1 MKKLLALVLALV
13 MVLSVTVVASADTIK
28 LEKHPYEKPVRE
40 LPYYHYQTVPDSI
53 QTPSFTVTSD
63 WDANAT
69 TKKGTVTFA
78 FNTTK
83 DATVADMVANIRV
96 YDENYDPTKTAKENK
111 MYQVWD
117 SNTIITGDDK
127 DAYDYKNNFSYN
139 AKTGKLELTF
149 KDLPILD
156 ADSGE
161 LKNCSKLTLVTT
173 GTKWGLNNKGEKEAQ
188 GTVNYVMNFEWNPK
202 TDKMEVVGSD
212 ITSTIYNYSTDAV
225 EATTVEYY
233 ANGNPKSVTI
243 KHIDTNHVAGTQVN
257 TDEYQHDYQE
267 GADNDH
273 TDHRYAEATFYYTE
287 EGKLDYYWYN
297 TEVDGSNKQP
307 TTPNDFYVTAT
318 GDVMNATVNVKGIEY
333 KYYTKDYWV
342 NVMGKKPSEVT
353 PGMLGWFVPNGVDTL
368 GVAVAAPE
376 GYENGFAN
384 TVHLFATRHWYPK
397 NTVGVVG
404 LSLRDEYPGL
414 TDKWINIVPV
424 DLTVQGTQ
432 EIELVAGNMFHIGKA
447 FVDVDGDNVTVTY
460 SYTNNVTEAFSE
472 CVKWFKNVDEITT
485 EFCENPTSD
494 LVFGQPVSIAND
506 LGGQEVALLYIC
518 NSATY
523 YQTFIT
529 KQDAPT
535 RYYENLKKWQNYRA
549 GLYELL
555 EKIPE

>member
-13 MVLSVTVVASADTIK
+13 MVFSVTVVASASPIK
-28 LEKHPYEKPVRE
+28 LEKHPYEEPNRE
-40 LPYYHYQTVPDSI
+40 LPYYHYETVPDSI
-53 QTPSFTVTSD
+53 NLPSYKVTTD
-63 WDANAT
+63 WDANGINEST
-69 TKKGTVTFA
+69 GTMRGTMTVA
-78 FNTTK
+78 FDTSK
-83 DATVADMVANIRV
+83 DATVVDIIKNMKVI
-96 YDENYDPTKTAKENK
+96 NK
-111 MYQVWD
+111 KGEPVP
-117 SNTIITGDDK
+117 DDK
-127 DAYDYKNNFSYN
+127 VSWNYN
-139 AKTGKLELTF
+139 TKTGKLELKVEDVNF
-149 KDLPILD
+149 LKKM
-156 ADSGE
+156 GE
-161 LKNCSKLTLVTT
+161 FSLQSI
-173 GTKWGLNNKGEKEAQ
+173 GTKRVLKDGKLVDA
-188 GTVNYVMNFEWNPK
+188 GTVDYTVNFKWNDK
-202 TDKMEVVGSD
+202 TDKADVVGTEIQSD
-212 ITSTIYNYSTDAV
+212 IYDYSKDGVQAS
-225 EATTVEYY
+225 TVEYY

-243 KHIDTNHVAGTQVN
+243 WHIDTNHVAGVEVG
-257 TDEYQHDYQE
+257 TDEFDHAFQVGRDE
-267 GADNDH
+267 DH

-287 EGKLDYYWYN
+287 KGKLDYYTYW
-297 TEVDGSNKQP
+297 TEDDGKDAITEN
-307 TTPNDFYVTAT
+307 NFCITAT
-318 GDVMNATVNVKGIEY
+318 GDVMRAYVNVKGINY
-333 KYYTKDYWV
+333 GYYTKDYYV
-342 NVMGKKPSEVT
+342 NVLNMDPKAVT
-353 PGMLGWFVPNGVDTL
+353 PDMLGWFVTVPDLDSEGNQKQDEDGHDLYIDVP
-368 GVAVAAPE
+368 VAAPE
-376 GYENGFAN
+376 GYENGFKD

-447 FVDVDGDNVTVTY
+447 FVEVDGDNVTVTY

-472 CVKWFKNVDEITT
+472 CVKWFKNKDEITT

-549 GLYELL
+549 GLYELMD
-555 EKIPE
+555 KIPE

>member
-13 MVLSVTVVASADTIK
+13 MVFSVAVTASAAGVK
-28 LEKHPYEKPVRE
+28 LEKHPYEKPNRE

-53 QTPSFTVTSD
+53 KTPSFKVTTD
-63 WDANAT
+63 WDKN
-69 TKKGTVTFA
+69 KEGEDIKGTLTIA
-78 FNTTK
+78 FDVAK
-83 DATVADMVANIRV
+83 DATVADMIKNVQL
-96 YDENYDPTKTAKENK
+96 YDKSGDL
-111 MYQVWD
+111 VWD
-117 SNTIITGDDK
+117 SNTGIGER
-127 DAYDYKNNFSYN
+127 YDYTKNFSYN
-139 AKTGKLELTF
+139 AETGKLDLVLT
-149 KDLPILD
+149 DLHFQGNL
-156 ADSGE
+156 G
-161 LKNCSKLTLVTT
+161 KLTLKTN
-173 GTKWGLNNKGEKEAQ
+173 GTKMGLNSKGELEPQ
-188 GTVNYVMNFEWNPK
+188 GTVNYEMEFEWDPK
-202 TDKMEVVGSD
+202 TDTMKVKDSK
-212 ITSTIYNYSTDAV
+212 ITSDIYNYSTDGV

-233 ANGNPKSVTI
+233 ANGNPKKVTV
-243 KHIDTNHVAGTQVN
+243 KHIDADKVDGYKDGTFVG
-257 TDEYQHDYQE
+257 DEDDHSYM
-267 GADNDH
+267 ADTTEDH
-273 TDHRYAEATFYYTE
+273 TDHRYSEVTFYYTE
-287 EGKLDYYWYN
+287 KGKLDYYEYT
-297 TEVDGSNKQP
+297 TELDGSDKEP
-307 TTPNDFYVTAT
+307 TTPNTYKVTAT
-318 GDVMNATVNVKGIEY
+318 GDVLRATVNVKGIEY
-333 KYYTKDYWV
+333 DYVTAEALAAEKGIKVSDV
-342 NVMGKKPSEVT
+342 NPAEV
-353 PGMLGWFVPNGVDTL
+353 GWFVNGVP
-368 GVAVAAPE
+368 VAAPA

-447 FVDVDGDNVTVTY
+447 FVDVDGDNVTVSY

>member
-13 MVLSVTVVASADTIK
+13 MVLSVTSVASAKGIA
-28 LEKHPYEKPVRE
+28 LEKHPYEKPNRE
-40 LPYYHYQTVPDSI
+40 LPYYHYQTVPKSI
-53 QTPSFTVTSD
+53 TTPTIKVTTD
-63 WDANAT
+63 WDANGVWT
-69 TKKGTVTFA
+69 DEKDPRGTLTVA
-78 FNTTK
+78 FDTSK
-83 DATVADMVANIRV
+83 DAVVAD
-96 YDENYDPTKTAKENK
+96 
-111 MYQVWD
+111 
-117 SNTIITGDDK
+117 IIKNMKVKSLTTGDVVAD
-127 DAYDYKNNFSYN
+127 DVSWAYNT
-139 AKTGKLELTF
+139 KTGKLELTVKNLKFYDNF
-149 KDLPILD
+149 KNFYLESWGQNKYID
-156 ADSGE
+156 
-161 LKNCSKLTLVTT
+161 KNGVLQNDGVT
-173 GTKWGLNNKGEKEAQ
+173 
-188 GTVNYVMNFEWNPK
+188 NYRVDFEWDPK
-202 TDKMEVVGSD
+202 TDTAKVTGTN
-212 ITSTIYNYSTDAV
+212 ITSTIYTYGTDGIKA
-225 EATTVEYY
+225 ETTEYY
-233 ANGNPKSVTI
+233 ANGNPMTVTV
-243 KHIDTNHVAGTQVN
+243 KHIDADKYDGIKDGTVVG
-257 TDEYQHDYQE
+257 DKDDHDYM
-267 GADNDH
+267 ADTKEDH
-273 TDHRYAEATFYYTE
+273 TDHRYAEVTFHYTE
-287 EGKLDYYWYN
+287 KGKLDYYEYK
-297 TEVDGSNKQP
+297 TEIDSSNVEP
-307 TTPNDFYVTAT
+307 TTPNEFIVTAT

-333 KYYTKDYWV
+333 KYYTKEYWTTV
-342 NVMGKKPSEVT
+342 GGLRPEQVT
-353 PGMLGWFVPNGVDTL
+353 PNLLGWFIDNGVDTL

-460 SYTNNVTEAFSE
+460 SYTSNVTEAFSE

-485 EFCENPTSD
+485 EFCENPTSEM
-494 LVFGQPVSIAND
+494 VFGQPVSIAND

>member
-83 DATVADMVANIRV
+83 DATVADMVANIQL
-96 YDENYDPTKTAKENK
+96 YDSRYDPKKSAAENK
-111 MYQVWD
+111 PFLVWD
-117 SNTIITGDDK
+117 KNTVIGEEK
-127 DAYDYKNNFSYN
+127 YDYTKNFSYN
-139 AKTGKLELTF
+139 TNTGKLELTF
-149 KDLPILD
+149 QDLPILN
-156 ADSGE
+156 ATTGE
-161 LKNCSKLTLVTT
+161 LDTCKELTLVTT
-173 GTKWGLNNKGEKEAQ
+173 GTKWGLNKQGEKEAQ
-188 GTVNYVMNFEWNPK
+188 GTVNYEMNFKWNPK
-202 TDKMEVVGSD
+202 TDKMEVVDSKTK
-212 ITSTIYNYSTDAV
+212 ITSTIYDYSTDAV

-257 TDEYQHDYQE
+257 TEEYQHDYQE

-297 TEVDGSNKQP
+297 TEVDGSDKQP
-307 TTPNDFYVTAT
+307 TTPNDFFVTAT

-333 KYYTKDYWV
+333 TYYTKDYYV
-342 NVMGKKPSEVT
+342 NVLHQNANTVT
-353 PGMLGWFVPNGVDTL
+353 PDKLGWFTTINGVV
-368 GVAVAAPE
+368 VACAAPE

-549 GLYELL
+549 GLYELMD
-555 EKIPE
+555 KIPE